1 MTSTHPRES
10 STATPADAANPTD
23 LQAQVADLAGRWA
36 DVGGGGADRHLPGD
50 TSRFAARFLAALE
63 SGHIRAAEPDA
74 AAPGGWRVNR
84 WVKQGI
90 LLCFRAPGLRDWR
103 DPIFAARDRSAFG
116 LLDLL
121 DSVGA
126 REAAAAGAPWRVVPG
141 GTTVRS
147 GAHLEPGV
155 TIMPP
160 AYLNVGA
167 WVGRGTMVDSHALVG
182 SCAQIG
188 RKVHLSAAAQVGGV
202 LEPVG
207 ARPVVVEDEA
217 FVGGGSG
224 LYDGVVVGRGAVLAA
239 GVILTGTS
247 RLIDLVAETEH
258 VGTPEAPLVVPPGS
272 VVVPGG
278 RPAPGEYARRHGV
291 AIATAVVVKHRDPST
306 EARVALED
314 ALR

>member
-1 MTSTHPRES
+1 
-10 STATPADAANPTD
+10 
-23 LQAQVADLAGRWA
+23 
-36 DVGGGGADRHLPGD
+36 
-50 TSRFAARFLAALE
+50 
-63 SGHIRAAEPDA
+63 
-74 AAPGGWRVNR
+74 
-84 WVKQGI
+84 VKQGI

-121 DSVGA
+121 DSAGA

-160 AYLNVGA
+160 AYVNVGA

-207 ARPVVVEDEA
+207 ARPVIVEDDA

-247 RLIDLVAETEH
+247 RLIDLVNETEH
-258 VGTPEAPLVVPPGS
+258 VGTPEAPLVVPSGS
-272 VVVPGG
+272 VVVPGS
-278 RPAPGEYARRHGV
+278 RPAAGEYARAHGV
-291 AIATAVVVKHRDPST
+291 GLATAVVVKHRDPST
-306 EARVALED
+306 EARVALEG

>member
-1 MTSTHPRES
+1 MTST
-10 STATPADAANPTD
+10 PAGQAPAGPPLEAEQLKVHVDRLAERHAAQGAGGSNG
-23 LQAQVADLAGRWA
+23 ADLGVETA
-36 DVGGGGADRHLPGD
+36 
-50 TSRFAARFLAALE
+50 RFAARFLAALE
-63 SGHIRAAEPDA
+63 AGTIRAAEPDPS
-74 AAPGGWRVNR
+74 APGGWRVNS
-84 WVKQGI
+84 WVKRGI
-90 LLCFRAPGLRDWR
+90 LLCFKAPGMRDWR

-182 SCAQIG
+182 SCAQVG
-188 RKVHLSAAAQVGGV
+188 RRVHLSAAAQVGGV

-207 ARPVVVEDEA
+207 ARPVIVEDDA

-247 RLIDLVAETEH
+247 RLIDLVLETEH
-258 VGTPEAPLVVPPGS
+258 VGTPDEPLVVPAGS
-272 VVVPGG
+272 VVVPGS
-278 RPAPGEYARRHGV
+278 RPAAGDYARRQGV
-291 AIATAVVVKHRDPST
+291 GLATAVVVKHRDPST
-306 EARVALED
+306 EARVALEE

>member
-1 MTSTHPRES
+1 VTTAPTRTTGNGRRTDPETLQDEVRE
-10 STATPADAANPTD
+10 
-23 LQAQVADLAGRWA
+23 LAERYSAVGRGEPDESLA
-36 DVGGGGADRHLPGD
+36 GD
-50 TSRFAARFLAALE
+50 TSRFAAHFLAALE
-63 SGHIRAAEPDA
+63 SGVIRAAEQDPTA
-74 AAPGGWRVNR
+74 AGGWRVNT

-121 DSVGA
+121 DSPGA

-182 SCAQIG
+182 SCAQVG
-188 RKVHLSAAAQVGGV
+188 SKVHLSAAAQVGGV

-207 ARPVVVEDEA
+207 ARPVIVEDDA

-224 LYDGVVVGRGAVLAA
+224 LYDGVMVGRGAVLAA
-239 GVILTGTS
+239 GVILTGMS
-247 RLIDLVAETEH
+247 RLVDLVTETEH
-258 VGTPEAPLVVPPGS
+258 VGTPDAPLVVPPGS
-272 VVVPGG
+272 VVVPGS
-278 RPAPGEYARRHGV
+278 RPASGAFAASHG
-291 AIATAVVVKHRDPST
+291 IAVGTPIIVKHRDPST
-306 EARVALED
+306 DARVALEE